1 MTTAWLLEAL
11 GLLATTIGALL
22 IVLHLLSPPPFA
34 DEFRTEEAKRAYAA
48 HRRRLVIAVA
58 LLSLWLLIQD
68 VGVLLL

>member
-22 IVLHLLSPPPFA
+22 ILLHLLSSSPFA